1 MTEFFAKININMF
14 AIAGKNLDKIGG
26 HFFGELDIPGVFL
39 FFLGFQTAWIHIKM
53 ETMRSCQLHT
63 FLFDYLQTCNSKE
76 ACKQSKLN

>member
-53 ETMRSCQLHT
+53 ETKRSCQLTASLCLHG
-63 FLFDYLQTCNSKE
+63 
-76 ACKQSKLN
+76 KLKI